1 MIPDELMKRRGT
13 AAVIDQM
20 VAEQMRLEGMQ
31 QQSSDMVGRE
41 FPLVMWSGAGRIV
54 AAGDRG
60 VSLLVRG
67 LRADYTWERLAR
79 TWKRLRDNQTL
90 GVDELG
96 GAHDAVGI
104 VSLFAFLEADSV
116 DVVDDR
122 GLLVFRRTTKRREN
136 PVHQYADMS
145 TPTAWPQWRSHI
157 HGD

>member
-1 MIPDELMKRRGT
+1 MIPNELMKRRGA

-20 VAEQMRLEGMQ
+20 VAEQMRLEKMQ
-31 QQSSDMVGRE
+31 QQSAEMVGRE
-41 FPLVMWSGAGRIV
+41 LPLIMWSGVGRIV
-54 AAGDRG
+54 AAGDDG

-67 LRADYTWERLAR
+67 MRADYTWERLAR
-79 TWKRLRDNQTL
+79 AWKRLRDNHTL
-90 GVDELG
+90 SIDELG

-116 DVVDDR
+116 DVLDDR
-122 GLLVFRRTTKRREN
+122 GLLVYRRTTKRREN

-145 TPTAWPQWRSHI
+145 IPTAWPQWRSHI

>member
-13 AAVIDQM
+13 TAVIDHM

-31 QQSSDMVGRE
+31 QQSADMVGRE
-41 FPLVMWSGAGRIV
+41 FPLVMWSGTGRLV

-67 LRADYTWERLAR
+67 LRADYTWERLAH
-79 TWKRLRDNQTL
+79 TWNRLRDNQTL
-90 GVDELG
+90 GIDELG

>member
-1 MIPDELMKRRGT
+1 MLSIETMKW
-13 AAVIDQM
+13 
-20 VAEQMRLEGMQ
+20 RL
-31 QQSSDMVGRE
+31 GRTKGAE
-41 FPLVMWSGAGRIV
+41 FPLVQWAGRARV
-54 AAGDRG
+54 LD
-60 VSLLVRG
+60 VTDTSLDLLVAGR
-67 LRADYTWERLAR
+67 RADYTWERLAR

-90 GVDELG
+90 GIDELG

-145 TPTAWPQWRSHI
+145 TPTAWPLWRSHI

>member
-1 MIPDELMKRRGT
+1 MIPDELMKRRGA

-31 QQSSDMVGRE
+31 QQSAEMVGRE
-41 FPLVMWSGAGRIV
+41 FPLVMWHGRGRIV
-54 AAGDRG
+54 AAGGRG
-60 VSLLVRG
+60 VSLQVRG
-67 LRADYTWERLAR
+67 MRADYTWERLAR
-79 TWKRLRDNQTL
+79 TWKRLRDNHTL
-90 GVDELG
+90 GIDELG

-104 VSLFAFLEADSV
+104 VSLFAFLEADSL
-116 DVVDDR
+116 DVVDAE

-145 TPTAWPQWRSHI
+145 VPTAWPQWRSHI

>member
-1 MIPDELMKRRGT
+1 MIPDELMKRRGA
-13 AAVIDQM
+13 AAVIDGM
-20 VAEQMRLEGMQ
+20 AAEQVRLEGMQ
-31 QQSSDMVGRE
+31 QHSSDMVGRE
-41 FPLVMWSGAGRIV
+41 FPLVLWSGAGRIV
-54 AAGDRG
+54 AADDNG

-67 LRADYTWERLAR
+67 MRADFTWERLAG

-90 GVDELG
+90 GIDELG

-104 VSLFAFLEADSV
+104 VSLFAFLEADSM
-116 DVVDDR
+116 DVLGDQ

-136 PVHQYADMS
+136 PVHQYADMG